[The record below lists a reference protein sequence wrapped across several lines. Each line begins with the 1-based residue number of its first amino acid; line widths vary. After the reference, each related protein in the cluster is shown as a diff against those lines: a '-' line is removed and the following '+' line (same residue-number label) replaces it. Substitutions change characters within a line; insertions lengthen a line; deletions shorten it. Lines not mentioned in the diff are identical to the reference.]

1 MQRSP
6 LNAEIPDGSTCR
18 IHQQPFLFFCNESQ
32 CRLFLCNTCN
42 TEQHKGHIVTD
53 LIEEA
58 DRCKTSLLDMAT
70 NAEKLARILDNE
82 KQKVYV
88 AEEEIKV
95 QTKETIFQLDQ
106 RRDRL
111 VELINS
117 VIDNMKHEAIQQKS
131 SELLKMH
138 DVVKTLDGGASKF
151 RDVAKESLD
160 SSEDSSFMDLIKD
173 HNAIQA
179 QYKDLLQVVFSST

>member
-1 MQRSP
+1 M
-6 LNAEIPDGSTCR
+6 
-18 IHQQPFLFFCNESQ
+18 
-32 CRLFLCNTCN
+32 
-42 TEQHKGHIVTD
+42 K
-53 LIEEA
+53 
-58 DRCKTSLLDMAT
+58 
-70 NAEKLARILDNE
+70 

-179 QYKDLLQVVFSST
+179 QYKDLLQVVSAVLSEQIKFNHLEFKPLDEHSEDRYSHRLVGQLESGYIHVDFLKVALLSPDS